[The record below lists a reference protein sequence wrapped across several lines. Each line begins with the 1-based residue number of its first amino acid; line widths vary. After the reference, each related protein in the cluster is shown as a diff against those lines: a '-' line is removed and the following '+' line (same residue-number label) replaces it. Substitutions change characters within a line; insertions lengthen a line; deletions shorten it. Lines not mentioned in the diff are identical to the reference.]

1 MKYDTQ
7 YQVMKYL
14 ISFLSLFT
22 SLNLFANNFP
32 RLVST
37 APSITESIK
46 YLGGEKMLVGVSNF
60 CQFNDETPR
69 IGSAIT
75 PNYEK
80 IISLFPSKVL
90 VSKTADS
97 NLENSL
103 KKMNL
108 AYTTLGFN
116 GLEEILES
124 IKKVGR
130 EIDQEKIAD
139 QFVEDVKRE
148 LNPIK
153 SITDKTYL
161 WVISTNVDGEMV
173 NKVMVA
179 GTSTHYCQILKM
191 LGLKNPNGILQNYHN
206 LSLEQV
212 IKMRP
217 DYIFIS
223 SPGNISEKVMNNIKK
238 AWEKTTILPAVKN
251 KKIFF
256 FQGDEFVVPGT
267 SILNMIKKVKEVLS
281 AS

>member
-1 MKYDTQ
+1 
-7 YQVMKYL
+7 
-14 ISFLSLFT
+14 
-22 SLNLFANNFP
+22 
-32 RLVST
+32 
-37 APSITESIK
+37 
-46 YLGGEKMLVGVSNF
+46 MLVGVSNF
-60 CQFNDETPR
+60 CQFNDKTPR

-80 IISLFPSKVL
+80 IISLLPSKVL

-130 EIDQEKIAD
+130 EIDQEKIAN
-139 QFVEDVKRE
+139 QFVEDVKSE

-161 WVISTNVDGEMV
+161 WVISTDVDGEMV
-173 NKVMVA
+173 NKVMIA

-267 SILNMIKKVKEVLS
+267 SILNMIKKVKDALS